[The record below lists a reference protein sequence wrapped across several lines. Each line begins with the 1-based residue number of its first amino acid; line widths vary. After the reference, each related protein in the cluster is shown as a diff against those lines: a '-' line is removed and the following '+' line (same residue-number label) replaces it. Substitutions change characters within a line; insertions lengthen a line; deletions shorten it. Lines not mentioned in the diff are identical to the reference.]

1 MSLILYYR
9 DCFTVDKK
17 LVDLL
22 EGDPDLFSK
31 RSKMFL
37 SGDNRFAGMAC
48 GVIPSKQQWYNIYKI
63 VQKHYNDDFTT
74 FLQSGH
80 ITKFEFELQ
89 EFVKSDYSNSSLIFV
104 YKDWFLEF
112 RYVAKFAGT
121 FLIHTPDTPV
131 AEGTG
136 KYAAAVLI
144 NSDLLIDQD
153 NFFKV
158 VSMADRGVS
167 PEYEFIELK
176 NVIETPWYRKY
187 KKCQVI

>member
-37 SGDNRFAGMAC
+37 SKDSRFAGMAC
-48 GVIPSKQQWYNIYKI
+48 GVVPSQEQWEKIYEI
-63 VQKHYNDDFTT
+63 VKKYEKEDFTT

-80 ITKFEFELQ
+80 VTKFEFELQ
-89 EFVKSDYSNSSLIFV
+89 DFVKSDYSSSSLIFV
-104 YKDWFLEF
+104 YKDLFLEF

-121 FLIHTPDTPV
+121 FIILEQDTPV
-131 AEGTG
+131 AEGSG
-136 KYAAAVLI
+136 KFAAAVLI
-144 NSDLLIDQD
+144 NSKLAIDQ
-153 NFFKV
+153 NHFFKI
-158 VSMADRGVS
+158 VSTADRGVS
-167 PEYEFIELK
+167 ADYEFIELK
-176 NVIETPWYRKY
+176 NVIDTPWYRKY
-187 KKCQVI
+187 KNVR